1 MLKKSSS
8 NLENFPNNV
17 KPMETYEYNEKSYNV
32 YGFKFEGIYDLY
44 NYLSANPVINEWSFG
59 EADEVDSITNYSD
72 FAGKPYDE
80 ALKELLDSKDEGYR
94 HFLRIGKAIEASKK
108 RQVSRFV
115 PYNSVSG
122 GVIRPE
128 AIATGDP
135 HIYRSTKVIQTEGY
149 ININALI
156 GYDGHNTKNQ
166 VFNRAIILTNVI
178 NALEAN
184 GYTVNVNAF
193 ETSLMNG
200 EVFGEIIKILFR
212 IKRGNSG
219 IDYHS
224 LYRSMCY
231 VEFLRRLLFRV
242 FETADVKFWW
252 KPSYGRTI
260 DKSMNIDLL
269 RLDKKDLFF
278 DQPSS
283 MGIRGESLE
292 EDFESAINNLGL
304 TDKIDVKREMEK
316 IRRLKN
322 NLVR

>member
-1 MLKKSSS
+1 MSS

-17 KPMETYEYNEKSYNV
+17 KPVEKYEYDGESYSV

-44 NYLSANPVINEWSFG
+44 NYLIADPEINEGAFG
-59 EADEVDSITNYSD
+59 NKYRVSSITNDSD
-72 FAGKPYDE
+72 FAGKPYDI
-80 ALKELLDSKDEGYR
+80 ALKELLDSDDERYGY
-94 HFLRIGKAIEASKK
+94 FLRIGKAIETSKK
-108 RQVSRFV
+108 RSVSRFV

-135 HIYRSTKVIQTEGY
+135 HIYRSAKVIQTEGY

-156 GYDGHNTKNQ
+156 GYNCGNTKEQ

-178 NALEAN
+178 NALEEN
-184 GYTVNVNAF
+184 GYQVNVNAF
-193 ETSLMNG
+193 ETSLKG
-200 EVFGEIIKILFR
+200 GGDHGEIIKILFK

-219 IDYHS
+219 INYQA

-231 VEFLRRLLFRV
+231 VEFFRRLLFRV
-242 FETADVKFWW
+242 FESSDVSLYWGGT
-252 KPSYGRTI
+252 YGRTI
-260 DKSMNIDLL
+260 EKPMNVDLL
-269 RLDKKDLFF
+269 GLDKKDLYF

-283 MGIRGESLE
+283 MEIRGYDLV
-292 EDFESAINNLGL
+292 EDFERAINNLGL
-304 TDKIDVKREMEK
+304 NDKINVKREKEK

-322 NLVR
+322 NLVIK